1 MAIYPGTKKP
11 EPREKKN
18 VAVPLIIVGAV
29 LLLFLMGWLYQK
41 SFGPAPIAPPTGV
54 AKTNHDYI
62 AGLYDRTGGDYGK
75 LTDEEKQKVN
85 QMTSGHGQSA
95 FSGIKN

>member
-1 MAIYPGTKKP
+1 MAISTPTKKP
-11 EPREKKN
+11 ELKEKKN
-18 VAVPLIIVGAV
+18 VAIPLIIVAGV

-41 SFGPAPIAPPTGV
+41 SFGPPPVTPVTGV

-62 AGLYDRTGGDYGK
+62 EGVYDRTHGDYSK

-85 QMTSGHGQSA
+85 QMAGGHGLSA

>member
-11 EPREKKN
+11 EIKEKRS
-18 VAVPLIIVGAV
+18 VALPLMIVAGV
-29 LLLFLMGWLYQK
+29 LLLIFMGWLYQK
-41 SFGPAPIAPPTGV
+41 NFGPAPVPPVTGV

-62 AGLYDRTGGDYGK
+62 NGLYDRTNGDYSK

-85 QMTSGHGQSA
+85 TIAQGYGQTA
-95 FSGIKN
+95 FQTIKK